1 MPRPGAGLTFS
12 TPAQEAQALGVLRA
26 SARAQSLAQELLEQA
41 GSCRASLLELETRTP
56 GVGGTEG
63 TCPRPWRGARLIT
76 TSWLMCN
83 GTAWLC
89 LGHGEAPPW
98 GLQAAGP
105 SSGCPDPKEKGG
117 SSAWR
122 PSGSPRR
129 CLGGSWTVPG
139 AAKGAWTPQSSR
151 GVPAHGTL
159 GHPWVPA
166 PPSCRRHPRPCP
178 CFDAAPLTCV
188 GFLRTPGP
196 GGSFPGGHPGRLVLV
211 TQLDPKCQPPQGGSP
226 QGASLCPRHLPG
238 LAAG

>member
-1 MPRPGAGLTFS
+1 MSGAKTLPQTCWRCSGCQLLSAACAGGGKLPPAAGGVGTPDPVPRPGAGLTFS

-139 AAKGAWTPQSSR
+139 AAKG
-151 GVPAHGTL
+151 
-159 GHPWVPA
+159 
-166 PPSCRRHPRPCP
+166 
-178 CFDAAPLTCV
+178 
-188 GFLRTPGP
+188 
-196 GGSFPGGHPGRLVLV
+196 
-211 TQLDPKCQPPQGGSP
+211 
-226 QGASLCPRHLPG
+226 
-238 LAAG
+238 